1 MTDPSLP
8 EKVELFSTFGRKR
21 RSRLDGRTTMHFGSV
36 PCKLNEIRRRTC
48 TVGMRCKGW
57 FILRN
62 WAHCV
67 CDAVNA
73 VKPPPPPQWSGAPPQ
88 NCNFPQTV
96 LLIATQ
102 WREKGGLWLAD
113 STSALH
119 YVFPCFYHTGLF
131 WFCDRHCWKRGVEWH
146 PQTRASKCGINWN

>member
-1 MTDPSLP
+1 MTASQAML
-8 EKVELFSTFGRKR
+8 
-21 RSRLDGRTTMHFGSV
+21 RS
-36 PCKLNEIRRRTC
+36 E
-48 TVGMRCKGW
+48 GW

-96 LLIATQ
+96 LPIATQ

-131 WFCDRHCWKRGVEWH
+131 VIPAITQSNLFVMVPLALWRGMTSADPRFKMWYKLKLTASYLRQAHCVHTPRKYN
-146 PQTRASKCGINWN
+146 PPLTQK